1 MKSIQ
6 IPTFDFTGKTVAI
19 TGSGSGIGQA
29 AALEFAHY
37 GANVVVAD
45 ISAAA
50 AEETVSAILAHGGS
64 ALAVPVDVSKSSQV
78 DALVQT
84 AVDRFGGL
92 DIFLSNA
99 GVGGEVLPLLEQS
112 EEEFGQPEGRFS
124 VRQGRRQADDRPGP
138 GRPDHLHRL
147 HRRH

>member
-6 IPTFDFTGKTVAI
+6 IPTFDFTGKTVVI

-50 AEETVSAILAHGGS
+50 AGRPSSAILAHGGS

-84 AVDRFGGL
+84 AVGTLR
-92 DIFLSNA
+92 
-99 GVGGEVLPLLEQS
+99 
-112 EEEFGQPEGRFS
+112 
-124 VRQGRRQADDRPGP
+124 RPG
-138 GRPDHLHRL
+138 HLPVQQPKAWGARCSPSGAE
-147 HRRH
+147 RGGSSTTSSRST